1 VALSN
6 IKGSRMKIQGRASDN
21 SSKEFTDDEIQD
33 WIHRQDAERIFDV
46 QAARIAIEDA
56 RSMHLLAMSKTSKVY
71 QLKAESTMPNQR
83 GDKGA
88 SGDKGRRL

>member
-1 VALSN
+1 
-6 IKGSRMKIQGRASDN
+6 MKIQGSALDN
-21 SSKEFTDDEIQD
+21 SSNEFTDDEIQD

-46 QAARIAIEDA
+46 QAARTAIEDA
-56 RSMHLLAMSKTSKVY
+56 RSMHLLATSKVY

-88 SGDKGRRL
+88 SGGKGRRP